1 MNSHDTSPT
10 QYRHFWP
17 ELKYRPSIVKI
28 FRSIF
33 SFHQTVHPQNWYYHT
48 LFCILFNC
56 TSPQFDVSIYFTVVL
71 PIHQHHQLHQ
81 QLNPQNNILLR
92 FTSHL
97 KPNKHSHLTL
107 TLGFEMIFQG
117 FQPSDQ
123 QIEDLEQGNPIND
136 GEHVRDAEQ
145 QQRQHLQQQQRQQD
159 AVTRTLWYCTQH
171 GSDEEHSGEDQEHF
185 GEDNDEENKA
195 DHKEEHDEEHDEE
208 HKEEHKEENNEEQKL
223 SPDTQEQSHA
233 SNGTDSLSSTDAND
247 PPQMPQKRK
256 LIQRFMKRAHQII
269 LIVPPLTSAL

>member
-17 ELKYRPSIVKI
+17 ELKYPPCIVKI
-28 FRSIF
+28 FKNIF
-33 SFHQTVHPQNWYYHT
+33 SFHQTVHPQNRYYHT

-56 TSPQFDVSIYFTVVL
+56 TSPKFDVSIYFTVAL

-81 QLNPQNNILLR
+81 QLNPQTNILLR
-92 FTSHL
+92 FTSNL

-107 TLGFEMIFQG
+107 TMVFEMIFQG

-123 QIEDLEQGNPIND
+123 QIEDLKHGNPIND
-136 GEHVRDAEQ
+136 AEHVRDAEQ
-145 QQRQHLQQQQRQQD
+145 QWQQHLQQQQRQQD
-159 AVTRTLWYCTQH
+159 AVTRTLRYCTQH
-171 GSDEEHSGEDQEHF
+171 GSDEEHF
-185 GEDNDEENKA
+185 GEDNNE
-195 DHKEEHDEEHDEE
+195 
-208 HKEEHKEENNEEQKL
+208 EEHKEENNEEQKL
-223 SPDTQEQSHA
+223 SPDTQERSHA
-233 SNGTDSLSSTDAND
+233 SDGAKSLSSTDAND

-256 LIQRFMKRAHQII
+256 LMQRFIKRAHQII